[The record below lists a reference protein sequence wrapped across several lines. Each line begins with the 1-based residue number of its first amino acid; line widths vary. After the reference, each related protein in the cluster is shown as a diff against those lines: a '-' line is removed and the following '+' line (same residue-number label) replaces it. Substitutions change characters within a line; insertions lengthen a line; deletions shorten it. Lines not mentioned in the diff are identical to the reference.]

1 MFFLSGKGC
10 SEFPKRM
17 LISIGILLQK
27 VLAQIYASYYE
38 NPRELLLFF
47 YYPSEEYL
55 SCLMTE
61 EQLLFYDEID
71 TRDLFG
77 GNNEREKILIFEV
90 I

>member
-1 MFFLSGKGC
+1 
-10 SEFPKRM
+10 
-17 LISIGILLQK
+17 
-27 VLAQIYASYYE
+27 
-38 NPRELLLFF
+38 
-47 YYPSEEYL
+47 
-55 SCLMTE
+55 MTE